1 MGGVGDAV
9 ELVDVERRLAV
20 TLPSRVRRLYETSN
34 GRYSESGQWWV
45 VWPLARLA
53 DDNERAWGDGTLAR
67 HLLAF
72 GDDGTGNPFC
82 VALNSDA
89 DEVLRWNW
97 LDRDVEVNEGSMEH
111 FLRTWLDGW

>member
-1 MGGVGDAV
+1 VKVQDA
-9 ELVDVERRLAV
+9 ERRLSV
-20 TLPSRVRRLYETSN
+20 TLPARLRRLYGESD
-34 GRYSESGQWWV
+34 GRFLEAGQWWV

-53 DDNERAWGDGTLAR
+53 EDNERAWGDGTLAR

-82 VALNSDA
+82 VALDSDA

-97 LDRDVEVNEGSMEH
+97 LDQDVEVNEGSMEH
-111 FLRTWLDGW
+111 FLRTWLDGG